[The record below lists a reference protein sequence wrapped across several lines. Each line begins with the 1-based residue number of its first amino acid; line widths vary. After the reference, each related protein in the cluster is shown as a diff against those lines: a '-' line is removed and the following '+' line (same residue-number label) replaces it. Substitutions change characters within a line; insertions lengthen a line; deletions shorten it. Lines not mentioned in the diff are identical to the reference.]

1 MVGEFVPQAVL
12 NEDGK
17 VMDPDTILNEAF
29 EDGSGIKVTYSDG
42 PVAFTER

>member
-1 MVGEFVPQAVL
+1 MGKFVPQAVL

-17 VMDPDTILNEAF
+17 VMDPDTILSESF
-29 EDGSGIKVTYSDG
+29 EDGSSIKVTYSDG